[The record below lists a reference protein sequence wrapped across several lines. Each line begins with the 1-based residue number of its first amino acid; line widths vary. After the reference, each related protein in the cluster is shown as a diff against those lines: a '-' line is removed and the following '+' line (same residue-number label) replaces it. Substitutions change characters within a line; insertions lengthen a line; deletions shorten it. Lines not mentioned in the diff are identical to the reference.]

1 MNSKK
6 DTVKRLVI
14 YLLIAFIPF
23 WIILPV
29 LNSLYNEPI
38 YTSEK
43 AVPVAYAVGV
53 FGMLIPSIAHLITR
67 LITKEGFKNS
77 YLGLNFK
84 GNEKYYVASVIVKL
98 LEVFAFVILVWLCFA
113 KDLHFSEIFAS
124 DEAVKRICGYILTIF
139 ASIIVFFPAFGEE
152 WGWRGYMMP
161 KLTELM
167 GKPLAIIAGGILWG
181 LWHAPLT
188 ISGHNFGTDYK
199 FFPWLGILLMCVFC
213 IFMNAFLT
221 LLTEKTKSIYPA
233 SFCHMVNNNC
243 GGMIFISLFG
253 SEAFIEKISSV
264 NAVTL
269 MPCMMGTSVIVG
281 TISFILIIRDEKT
294 KKNTETASKL

>member
-6 DTVKRLVI
+6 NTIKRLVI

-29 LNSLYNEPI
+29 LNSVYGEPI
-38 YTSEK
+38 YASEK
-43 AVPVAYAVGV
+43 AATVAYAVGV
-53 FGMLIPSIAHLITR
+53 FGMLIPSIAHLVTR
-67 LITKEGFKNS
+67 LVTKEGFKNS

-84 GNEKYYVASVIVKL
+84 GNVKYYIASVVVKL
-98 LEVFAFVILVWLCFA
+98 LEVLVFVVLAWQIFAG
-113 KDLHFSEIFAS
+113 DLSLSEAFAS
-124 DEAVKRICGYILTIF
+124 DESVARICSYILTIF

-167 GKPLAIIAGGILWG
+167 VKPAAIIVGGILWG

-188 ISGHNFGTDYK
+188 ISGHNFGVDYD

-243 GGMIFISLFG
+243 GGMIFITLFG
-253 SEAFIEKISSV
+253 SEAFIEKISAV
-264 NAVTL
+264 NAITL

-281 TISFILIIRDEKT
+281 IISFIFLSR
-294 KKNTETASKL
+294 

>member
-6 DTVKRLVI
+6 ITIKRLVI

-29 LNSLYNEPI
+29 LNSVYGEPI
-38 YTSEK
+38 YASEK
-43 AVPVAYAVGV
+43 AATAAYAVGV
-53 FGMLIPSIAHLITR
+53 FGMLIPSVAHLITR
-67 LITKEGFKNS
+67 LVTKEGFKNS

-84 GNEKYYVASVIVKL
+84 GNAKYYIASVAVKL
-98 LEVFAFVILVWLCFA
+98 AEVLLFAVLAWQIFA
-113 KDLHFSEIFAS
+113 GDLSFSEAFAS
-124 DEAVKRICGYILTIF
+124 DEKVARICSYILTIS

-167 GKPLAIIAGGILWG
+167 GKPAAIIVGGILWG

-188 ISGHNFGTDYK
+188 ISGHNFGVDYD

-243 GGMIFISLFG
+243 GGIIFISLFG
-253 SEAFIEKISSV
+253 SEAFIEKISAV

-281 TISFILIIRDEKT
+281 IISFILLIKKEKT
-294 KKNTETASKL
+294 QE

>member
-6 DTVKRLVI
+6 DTIKRLVI

-23 WIILPV
+23 WIIIPI
-29 LNSLYNEPI
+29 LNNHFGEPI
-38 YTSEK
+38 YASEK
-43 AVPVAYAVGV
+43 AATAAYAVGV

-67 LITKEGFKNS
+67 LVTKEGFKNS

-84 GNEKYYVASVIVKL
+84 GNAKYYIASVAVKL
-98 LEVFAFVILVWLCFA
+98 AEVLLFVVLVWKIFA
-113 KDLHFSEIFAS
+113 GDLSFSEAFAS
-124 DEAVKRICGYILTIF
+124 DEKVARICSYILTIF

-167 GKPLAIIAGGILWG
+167 GKPAAIIAGGILWG

-188 ISGHNFGTDYK
+188 ISGHNFGVDYD
-199 FFPWLGILLMCVFC
+199 FFPWLGIVLMCVFC
-213 IFMNAFLT
+213 TFMNAFLT

-243 GGMIFISLFG
+243 GGMIFITLFG
-253 SEAFIEKISSV
+253 SEAFIEKISAV
-264 NAVTL
+264 NAITL
-269 MPCMMGTSVIVG
+269 MPYMMGTSVIVG
-281 TISFILIIRDEKT
+281 IISFILLIKKEKT
-294 KKNTETASKL
+294 QE

>member
-1 MNSKK
+1 
-6 DTVKRLVI
+6 VI

-29 LNSLYNEPI
+29 LNSVYGEPI
-38 YTSEK
+38 YASEK
-43 AVPVAYAVGV
+43 AATAAYAVGV
-53 FGMLIPSIAHLITR
+53 FGMLIPSVAHLVTR
-67 LITKEGFKNS
+67 LVTKEGFKNS

-84 GNEKYYVASVIVKL
+84 GNAKYYIASVAVKL
-98 LEVFAFVILVWLCFA
+98 AEVLLFAVLVWQIFA
-113 KDLHFSEIFAS
+113 GDLSFSEAFAS
-124 DEAVKRICGYILTIF
+124 DEKVARICSYILTIS

-167 GKPLAIIAGGILWG
+167 GKPAAIIVGGILWG

-188 ISGHNFGTDYK
+188 ISGHNFGVDYD

-243 GGMIFISLFG
+243 GGMIFITLFG
-253 SEAFIEKISSV
+253 SEDFIEKISAV

-281 TISFILIIRDEKT
+281 IISFILLIKKEKT
-294 KKNTETASKL
+294 QE

>member
-6 DTVKRLVI
+6 ITIKRLVM

-23 WIILPV
+23 WIIIPV
-29 LNSLYNEPI
+29 LNSIYGEPI
-38 YTSEK
+38 YASEK
-43 AVPVAYAVGV
+43 AMTAAYAVGV
-53 FGMLIPSIAHLITR
+53 FGMLIPSVAHLITR
-67 LITKEGFKNS
+67 LVTKEGFKNS

-84 GNEKYYVASVIVKL
+84 GNAKYYIASVAVKL
-98 LEVFAFVILVWLCFA
+98 AEVLVFVVLAWQIFAG
-113 KDLHFSEIFAS
+113 DLSFSEAFAS
-124 DEAVKRICGYILTIF
+124 DESVARICSYILTIS

-167 GKPLAIIAGGILWG
+167 GKPAAIIVGGILWG

-188 ISGHNFGTDYK
+188 IAGHNFGVDYD
-199 FFPWLGILLMCVFC
+199 FFPWLGILLMCIFC
-213 IFMNAFLT
+213 TFMNAFLT

-233 SFCHMVNNNC
+233 SFCHMINNNC
-243 GGMIFISLFG
+243 GGMIFIALFG
-253 SEAFIEKISSV
+253 SEAFIEKISAV

-269 MPCMMGTSVIVG
+269 MPCMMGTSVVVG
-281 TISFILIIRDEKT
+281 IISFILLIKKEKT
-294 KKNTETASKL
+294 QE

>member
-6 DTVKRLVI
+6 DTIKRLVI

-23 WIILPV
+23 WIIIPV
-29 LNSLYNEPI
+29 LNSVYGEPI
-38 YTSEK
+38 FASEK
-43 AVPVAYAVGV
+43 AMTAAYAVGV

-67 LITKEGFKNS
+67 LVTKEGFKNS
-77 YLGLNFK
+77 YLGINFK
-84 GNEKYYVASVIVKL
+84 GNAKYYIASVAVKL
-98 LEVFAFVILVWLCFA
+98 AEVL
-113 KDLHFSEIFAS
+113 IFAVMVWQIFAGDLS
-124 DEAVKRICGYILTIF
+124 FTEAFAADERVARICSYILTIS
-139 ASIIVFFPAFGEE
+139 ASIIVFFPSFGEE

-167 GKPLAIIAGGILWG
+167 GKPAAIIVGGILWG

-188 ISGHNFGTDYK
+188 IAGHNFGTDYD
-199 FFPWLGILLMCVFC
+199 FFPWLGILLMCIFC

-233 SFCHMVNNNC
+233 SFCHMINNNC
-243 GGMIFISLFG
+243 GGMIFLSIFG
-253 SEAFIEKISSV
+253 SEAFIEKIS
-264 NAVTL
+264 AVSAITI

-281 TISFILIIRDEKT
+281 IISFILLVKKEK
-294 KKNTETASKL
+294 NI

>member
-29 LNSLYNEPI
+29 LNNVYGEPI
-38 YTSEK
+38 YASEK
-43 AVPVAYAVGV
+43 AATVAYAVGV
-53 FGMLIPSIAHLITR
+53 FGMLIPSIAHLVTR
-67 LITKEGFKNS
+67 LVTKEGFKNS

-84 GNEKYYVASVIVKL
+84 GNVKYYIASVVVKL
-98 LEVFAFVILVWLCFA
+98 LEVLVFVVLAWQIFAG
-113 KDLHFSEIFAS
+113 DLSLSEAFAS
-124 DEAVKRICGYILTIF
+124 DESVARICSYTLTIF

-167 GKPLAIIAGGILWG
+167 VKPAAIIVGGILWG

-188 ISGHNFGTDYK
+188 ISGHNFGVDYD

-243 GGMIFISLFG
+243 GGMIFITLFG
-253 SEAFIEKISSV
+253 SEAFIEKISAV
-264 NAVTL
+264 NAITL

-281 TISFILIIRDEKT
+281 IISFIFLSR
-294 KKNTETASKL
+294 

>member
-6 DTVKRLVI
+6 ITIKRLVI

-29 LNSLYNEPI
+29 LNSVYGEPI
-38 YTSEK
+38 YASEK
-43 AVPVAYAVGV
+43 AATAAYAVGV
-53 FGMLIPSIAHLITR
+53 FGMLIPSVAHLITR
-67 LITKEGFKNS
+67 LVTKEGFKNS

-84 GNEKYYVASVIVKL
+84 GNAKYYIASVAVKL
-98 LEVFAFVILVWLCFA
+98 AEVLLFAVLVWQIFA
-113 KDLHFSEIFAS
+113 GDLSFSEAFAS
-124 DEAVKRICGYILTIF
+124 DEKVARICSYILTIS

-167 GKPLAIIAGGILWG
+167 GKPAAIIVGGILWG

-188 ISGHNFGTDYK
+188 ISGHNFGVDYD

-243 GGMIFISLFG
+243 GGIIFISLFG
-253 SEAFIEKISSV
+253 SEAFIEKISAV

-281 TISFILIIRDEKT
+281 IISFILLIKKEKT
-294 KKNTETASKL
+294 QE

>member
-6 DTVKRLVI
+6 NTIKRLVI

-29 LNSLYNEPI
+29 LNSVYGEPI
-38 YTSEK
+38 YASEK
-43 AVPVAYAVGV
+43 ATTASYAVGV

-67 LITKEGFKNS
+67 LVTKEGFKNS

-84 GNEKYYVASVIVKL
+84 GNVKYYIASVAVKL
-98 LEVFAFVILVWLCFA
+98 LEVLVFVVLVWRIFA
-113 KDLHFSEIFAS
+113 VDLSFSEAFAS
-124 DEAVKRICGYILTIF
+124 DESTKRICSYILTIS
-139 ASIIVFFPAFGEE
+139 ASIIIFFPAFGEE

-167 GKPLAIIAGGILWG
+167 GKPAAIIVGGVLWG

-188 ISGHNFGTDYK
+188 ISGHNFGVDYD

-213 IFMNAFLT
+213 TFMNAFLT

-243 GGMIFISLFG
+243 GGIIFITLFG
-253 SEAFIEKISSV
+253 SEAFIEKISAL
-264 NAVTL
+264 NAITL
-269 MPCMMGTSVIVG
+269 MPCMMGTSVIAG
-281 TISFILIIRDEKT
+281 IISFVLLV
-294 KKNTETASKL
+294 KKDKKA

>member
-6 DTVKRLVI
+6 ITIKRLVI

-29 LNSLYNEPI
+29 LNSVYGEPI
-38 YTSEK
+38 YASEK
-43 AVPVAYAVGV
+43 AATAAYAVGV
-53 FGMLIPSIAHLITR
+53 FGMLIPSVAHLVTR
-67 LITKEGFKNS
+67 LVTKEGFKNS

-84 GNEKYYVASVIVKL
+84 GNAKYYIASVAVKL
-98 LEVFAFVILVWLCFA
+98 AEVLLFAVLVWQIFA
-113 KDLHFSEIFAS
+113 GDLSFSEAFAS
-124 DEAVKRICGYILTIF
+124 DEKVARICSYILTIS

-167 GKPLAIIAGGILWG
+167 GKPAAIIVGGILWG

-188 ISGHNFGTDYK
+188 ISGHNFGVDYD

-243 GGMIFISLFG
+243 GGIIFISLFG
-253 SEAFIEKISSV
+253 SEAFIEKISAV

-281 TISFILIIRDEKT
+281 IISFILLIKKEKT
-294 KKNTETASKL
+294 QE

>member
-6 DTVKRLVI
+6 HTVKRLVI

-23 WIILPV
+23 WIIIPI
-29 LNSLYNEPI
+29 LNSVYGEPI
-38 YTSEK
+38 YASEK
-43 AVPVAYAVGV
+43 AATAAYAVGV
-53 FGMLIPSIAHLITR
+53 FGMLIPSVAHLITR
-67 LITKEGFKNS
+67 LVTKEGFKNAC
-77 YLGLNFK
+77 LCLNFK
-84 GNEKYYVASVIVKL
+84 GNVKYYIASVAVKL
-98 LEVFAFVILVWLCFA
+98 LEVLLFVVLVWKIFA
-113 KDLHFSEIFAS
+113 GDLSFSEAFAS
-124 DEAVKRICGYILTIF
+124 DERVARICSYILTIS

-167 GKPLAIIAGGILWG
+167 SKPAAIIVGGILWG

-188 ISGHNFGTDYK
+188 ISGHNFGVDYD

-253 SEAFIEKISSV
+253 SEAFIAEISEVS
-264 NAVTL
+264 AIAL
-269 MPCMMGTSVIVG
+269 MPCMMGTSVITG
-281 TISFILIIRDEKT
+281 IISFIVLIKQYR
-294 KKNTETASKL
+294 A

>member
-6 DTVKRLVI
+6 ITIKRLVI

-29 LNSLYNEPI
+29 LNSVYGEPI
-38 YTSEK
+38 YASEK
-43 AVPVAYAVGV
+43 AATAAYAVGV
-53 FGMLIPSIAHLITR
+53 FGMLIPSVAHLVTR
-67 LITKEGFKNS
+67 LVTKEGFKNS

-84 GNEKYYVASVIVKL
+84 GNAKYYIASVAVKL
-98 LEVFAFVILVWLCFA
+98 AEVLLFAVLVWQIFA
-113 KDLHFSEIFAS
+113 GDLSFSEAFAS
-124 DEAVKRICGYILTIF
+124 DEKVARICSYILTIS

-167 GKPLAIIAGGILWG
+167 GKPAAIIVGGILWG

-188 ISGHNFGTDYK
+188 ISGHNFGVDYD

-243 GGMIFISLFG
+243 GGMIFITLFG
-253 SEAFIEKISSV
+253 SEDFIEKISAV

-281 TISFILIIRDEKT
+281 IISFILLIKKEKT
-294 KKNTETASKL
+294 QE

>member
-6 DTVKRLVI
+6 ITIKRLVI

-23 WIILPV
+23 WIIIPV
-29 LNSLYNEPI
+29 LNSIYGEPI
-38 YTSEK
+38 YASEK
-43 AVPVAYAVGV
+43 AMTAAYAIGV

-67 LITKEGFKNS
+67 LVTKEGFKNS

-84 GNEKYYVASVIVKL
+84 DNAKYYIASVAVKL
-98 LEVFAFVILVWLCFA
+98 AEVLVFVVLAWQIFAG
-113 KDLHFSEIFAS
+113 DLSFSEAFAS
-124 DEAVKRICGYILTIF
+124 DESVARICSYILTIS

-167 GKPLAIIAGGILWG
+167 GKPLAIIVGGILWG

-188 ISGHNFGTDYK
+188 IAGHNFGVDYD
-199 FFPWLGILLMCVFC
+199 FFPWLGILLMCIFC
-213 IFMNAFLT
+213 TFMNAFLT

-233 SFCHMVNNNC
+233 SFCHMINNNC
-243 GGMIFISLFG
+243 GGMIFIALFG
-253 SEAFIEKISSV
+253 NEAFIEKISAV

-269 MPCMMGTSVIVG
+269 MPCMMGTSVVVG
-281 TISFILIIRDEKT
+281 IISFILLIKKEKT
-294 KKNTETASKL
+294 QE

>member
-29 LNSLYNEPI
+29 LNSVYGEPI
-38 YTSEK
+38 YASEK
-43 AVPVAYAVGV
+43 AATVAYAVGV
-53 FGMLIPSIAHLITR
+53 FGMLIPSIAHLVTR
-67 LITKEGFKNS
+67 LVTKEGFKNS

-84 GNEKYYVASVIVKL
+84 GNVKYYIASVVVKL
-98 LEVFAFVILVWLCFA
+98 LEVLVFVVLAWQIFAG
-113 KDLHFSEIFAS
+113 DLSLSEAFAS
-124 DEAVKRICGYILTIF
+124 DESVARICSYILTIF

-167 GKPLAIIAGGILWG
+167 VKPAAIIVGGILWG

-188 ISGHNFGTDYK
+188 ISGHNFGVDYD

-243 GGMIFISLFG
+243 GGMIFITLFG
-253 SEAFIEKISSV
+253 SEAFIEKISAV
-264 NAVTL
+264 NAITL

-281 TISFILIIRDEKT
+281 IISFIFLSR
-294 KKNTETASKL
+294 

>member
-29 LNSLYNEPI
+29 LNSVYGEPI
-38 YTSEK
+38 YASEK
-43 AVPVAYAVGV
+43 AATVAYAVGV
-53 FGMLIPSIAHLITR
+53 FGMLIPSIAHLVTR
-67 LITKEGFKNS
+67 LVTKEGFKNS

-84 GNEKYYVASVIVKL
+84 GNAKYYIASVAVKL
-98 LEVFAFVILVWLCFA
+98 AEVLLFAVLVWQIFA
-113 KDLHFSEIFAS
+113 GDLSFSEAFAS
-124 DEAVKRICGYILTIF
+124 DEKVARICSYILTIF

-167 GKPLAIIAGGILWG
+167 GKPAAIIVGGILWG

-188 ISGHNFGTDYK
+188 ISGHNFGVDYD

-243 GGMIFISLFG
+243 GGMIFITLFG
-253 SEAFIEKISSV
+253 SEAFIEKISAV
-264 NAVTL
+264 NAITL

-281 TISFILIIRDEKT
+281 IISFIFLSR
-294 KKNTETASKL
+294 

>member
-6 DTVKRLVI
+6 ITIKRLVI

-23 WIILPV
+23 WIIIPV
-29 LNSLYNEPI
+29 LNSIYGEPI
-38 YTSEK
+38 YASEK
-43 AVPVAYAVGV
+43 AMTAAYAIGV

-67 LITKEGFKNS
+67 LVTKEGFKNS

-84 GNEKYYVASVIVKL
+84 GNAKYYIASVAVKL
-98 LEVFAFVILVWLCFA
+98 AEVLVFVVLAWQIFAG
-113 KDLHFSEIFAS
+113 DLSFSEAFAS
-124 DEAVKRICGYILTIF
+124 DESVARICSYILTIS

-167 GKPLAIIAGGILWG
+167 GKPLAIIVGGILWG

-188 ISGHNFGTDYK
+188 IAGHNFGVDYD
-199 FFPWLGILLMCVFC
+199 FFPWLGILLMCIFC
-213 IFMNAFLT
+213 TFMNAFLT

-233 SFCHMVNNNC
+233 SFCHMINNNC
-243 GGMIFISLFG
+243 GGMIFIALFG
-253 SEAFIEKISSV
+253 NEAFIEKISAV

-269 MPCMMGTSVIVG
+269 MPCMMGTSVVVG
-281 TISFILIIRDEKT
+281 IISFILLIKKEKT
-294 KKNTETASKL
+294 QE

>member
-23 WIILPV
+23 WIIIPI
-29 LNSLYNEPI
+29 LNSVYGEPI
-38 YTSEK
+38 YASEK
-43 AVPVAYAVGV
+43 AASAAYAVGV
-53 FGMLIPSIAHLITR
+53 FGMLIPSIAHFITR
-67 LITKEGFKNS
+67 LVTKEGFKNS

-84 GNEKYYVASVIVKL
+84 GNAKYYIASVVIKL
-98 LEVFAFVILVWLCFA
+98 LEVLVFVILVWQIFA
-113 KDLHFSEIFAS
+113 GDLSFSEAFAS
-124 DEAVKRICGYILTIF
+124 DESVARICSYILTIS

-167 GKPLAIIAGGILWG
+167 GKPAAIIVGGILWG

-188 ISGHNFGTDYK
+188 ISGHNFGVDYD

-213 IFMNAFLT
+213 TFMNAFLT

-243 GGMIFISLFG
+243 GGIIFISLFG
-253 SEAFIEKISSV
+253 SETFITKVSEVSSIIM
-264 NAVTL
+264 
-269 MPCMMGTSVIVG
+269 MPFMMSTTVIVG
-281 TISFILIIRDEKT
+281 IVSAVILIRDDLK
-294 KKNTETASKL
+294 KKNEK